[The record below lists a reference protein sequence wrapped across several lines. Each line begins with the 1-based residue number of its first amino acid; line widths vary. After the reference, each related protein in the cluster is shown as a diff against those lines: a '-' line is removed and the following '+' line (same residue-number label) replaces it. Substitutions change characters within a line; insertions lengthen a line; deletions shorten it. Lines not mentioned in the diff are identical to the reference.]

1 MLYLVVYLFDRYG
14 MVLGTFKLVTLAA
27 LIVAVI
33 SAFVA
38 SFYYEYSREDSYY
51 YYSTLDKSYYD
62 AAKGVFSTAVK
73 VGAIAGLVSVLAPSK
88 QGLAMLG
95 GVYVGQQVY
104 EGLNKSELVNKAVA
118 VLDKELNGYL
128 DEYLAPTQP
137 NTDTP
142 KQ

>member
-14 MVLGTFKLVTLAA
+14 MVLGAFKVVTIGALVIAIIAA
-27 LIVAVI
+27 I
-33 SAFVA
+33 FA
-38 SFYYEYSREDSYY
+38 SFYYEYSREDSH
-51 YYSTLDKSYYD
+51 YYSPLDKSYFNLS
-62 AAKGVFSTAVK
+62 KRVFANAVK

-104 EGLNKSELVNKAVA
+104 DGLNKSELVNKAVA

-137 NTDTP
+137 NTDAQ

>member
-14 MVLGTFKLVTLAA
+14 MVLGAFKLVTLLAVV
-27 LIVAVI
+27 VAVI
-33 SAFVA
+33 AAVTA
-38 SFYYEYSREDSYY
+38 SFYYEYSREDSH
-51 YYSTLDKSYYD
+51 YYSPLDKSYYD

-104 EGLNKSELVNKAVA
+104 DGLNKSELVNKAVK
-118 VLDKELNGYL
+118 VLDQELNGYL
-128 DEYLAPTQP
+128 DEYLTPTQP
-137 NTDTP
+137 NTDTA
-142 KQ
+142 K